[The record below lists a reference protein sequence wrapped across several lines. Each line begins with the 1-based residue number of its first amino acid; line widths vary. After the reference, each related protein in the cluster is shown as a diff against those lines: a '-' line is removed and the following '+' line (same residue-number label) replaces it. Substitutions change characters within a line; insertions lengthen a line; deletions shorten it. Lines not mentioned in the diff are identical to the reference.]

1 MKRLLKI
8 SAGVLA
14 TVAIL
19 FVVTH
24 LAIYCTYR
32 PTCDGIDVSH
42 HNDSIEIAEPIS
54 FVIAKATEGDNFV
67 DPDFERY
74 REYARTH
81 GLKFG
86 AYHFMSTRTPA
97 RRQFENFKN
106 TVGDDIDIIPVL
118 DVEGHKGMKRLSIS
132 QMRHLVNEWSKLCLE
147 SYGKLPIIYCNDS
160 YRILYFMG
168 FDNPMWIDSKSHQ
181 PLLPCAIHQ
190 YTNNDDT
197 LDYNHL
203 LTDLNN
209 ILL

>member
-1 MKRLLKI
+1 MKKTVKI
-8 SAGVLA
+8 VLGA
-14 TVAIL
+14 LGTAVIL
-19 FVVTH
+19 FVLIHVV
-24 LAIYCTYR
+24 IYFIYR

-42 HNDSIEIAEPIS
+42 HNNSIEIAQPIS
-54 FVIAKATEGDNFV
+54 FVIAKATEGDSFV
-67 DPDFERY
+67 DPDFEHY

-97 RRQFENFKN
+97 TRQFENFRN

-118 DVEGHKGMKRLSIS
+118 DVEGHKGMKRLSINE
-132 QMRHLVNEWSKLCLE
+132 MRKLVNEWSLLCQE
-147 SYGKLPIIYCNDS
+147 TYGKLPIIYCNDV
-160 YRILYFMG
+160 YRLIYFVG
-168 FDNPMWIDSKSHQ
+168 FDNLMWIDSKSHQ
-181 PLLPCAIHQ
+181 PLFPCAIHQ

-203 LTDLNN
+203 LTDIDN